1 MQVYIGDKYGNE
13 CPNSKLLYCNVSL
26 IDPLDS
32 FKDPEYVPP
41 DPRTL
46 VCFQQYEQQI
56 NQLGPITKVVVHHQE
71 YLS

>member
-13 CPNSKLLYCNVSL
+13 SPNSKLLYCNVSL

-32 FKDPEYVPP
+32 FIDPEYVPP

-46 VCFQQYEQQI
+46 
-56 NQLGPITKVVVHHQE
+56 KVDHVMTWNH
-71 YLS
+71 LPRISLFSTI